1 MCGTNPELMVIL
13 SYHLQ
18 LQGEHK
24 DPSSLDIQR
33 GKIQEF
39 LKNKSCSKSH
49 IIMCKTNLTFV
60 LQTFLYLASLNV
72 KTQGVLMLTLE
83 L

>member
-24 DPSSLDIQR
+24 DPQSLDIQR

-49 IIMCKTNLTFV
+49 IIMCGTNLELMV
-60 LQTFLYLASLNV
+60 IPSYHLQL
-72 KTQGVLMLTLE
+72 QGE
-83 L
+83 HKDP